1 PVFTKMLEW
10 ATTTHSVKDKKS
22 RVHRQTTW
30 YKFLHTFFDTL
41 KSIVTTYASFVIED
55 AVSIFTAFS
64 SSNSD
69 SLRLCN
75 NVILTLNACFT
86 HDQDEFWQSPAR
98 FAPVST
104 ALLSLLPHTSSLP
117 FLLQA
122 LTSLAAST
130 SSPDQHKSLN
140 SGILV
145 FLRSDAPQTRLSAVR
160 CQVSLMEKLG
170 EEWLS
175 LLPEM
180 LPFIAEALEDGDEE
194 VEAEVRA
201 WVRGIEGILGESLD
215 PMLQ

>member
-1 PVFTKMLEW
+1 MPASL
-10 ATTTHSVKDKKS
+10 TTRTVCH
-22 RVHRQTTW
+22 
-30 YKFLHTFFDTL
+30 FLLSLANLLIYHFF
-41 KSIVTTYASFVIED
+41 
-55 AVSIFTAFS
+55 
-64 SSNSD
+64 
-69 SLRLCN
+69 
-75 NVILTLNACFT
+75 IL
-86 HDQDEFWQSPAR
+86 EFWQSPAH
-98 FAPVST
+98 FTPVST
-104 ALLSLLPHTSSLP
+104 ALLSLLPHTSFLP
-117 FLLQA
+117 SLLQA

-145 FLRSDAPQTRLSAVR
+145 YLRSEAPQMRLSAVR

-201 WVRGIEGILGESLD
+201 WVKGIEGILGESLD